1 MKNKMRNCLAGVMML
16 VSATAAL
23 ADASCIAGVQ
33 SALDTQRQQYISGQQ
48 AMASQGFSKRPG
60 SFAETTC
67 LDTLMQ
73 TGGLDILFKPPSLDN
88 ILGMVKNLACQQAS
102 QIFAKLTGGGGGG
115 LSGLTNLASGEIS
128 SGINLGS
135 VLSTIVGS
143 STKSNSGF
151 STSNINTSLTKLF
164 Q

>member
-1 MKNKMRNCLAGVMML
+1 MRNSMRNCLAGLMML
-16 VSATAAL
+16 ASTSTAL
-23 ADASCIAGVQ
+23 AGGECISGVQ
-33 SALDTQRQQYISGQQ
+33 SALDTQRQQYIAAQQ

-73 TGGLDILFKPPSLDN
+73 SGGMDILFKPPSLDN

-102 QIFAKLTGGGGGG
+102 QIFSKLTGGSGG
-115 LSGLTNLASGEIS
+115 LSNLTSLMPGEIS
-128 SGINLGS
+128 SGVNLGGA
-135 VLSTIVGS
+135 LSSLVGS
-143 STKSNSGF
+143 STTSNGGF
-151 STSNINTSLTKLF
+151 STSNINTSLTRLF

>member
-1 MKNKMRNCLAGVMML
+1 MIA
-16 VSATAAL
+16 SASTAV
-23 ADASCIAGVQ
+23 ASGECIAGVQ

-73 TGGLDILFKPPSLDN
+73 SGGLDILFKPPSLDT

-102 QIFAKLTGGGGGG
+102 QIFSKLTGGNSG
-115 LSGLTNLASGEIS
+115 LSQAANLASGEIS
-128 SGINLGS
+128 SGINLGG
-135 VLSTIVGS
+135 VLSSIVGS
-143 STKSNSGF
+143 STKSNSGY
-151 STSNINTSLTKLF
+151 STSNVNTSLTKLF

>member
-16 VSATAAL
+16 ASANAAL
-23 ADASCIAGVQ
+23 ADDSCIAGVQ

-102 QIFAKLTGGGGGG
+102 QIFSKLTGGGSG
-115 LSGLTNLASGEIS
+115 LSGLTSLASGEIS

-151 STSNINTSLTKLF
+151 STSNINPSLTKLF